1 MELSR
6 YDVIIIGAGAA
17 GLSAAGV
24 LARRNKRVVVFDMGA
39 QPGRKVLASGGGRCN
54 ITNLAV
60 K

>member
-54 ITNLAV
+54 ITNL
-60 K
+60 